1 MKNEDD
7 FQESDLTPRIAE
19 QFENFALAL
28 GAIGAIVVLI
38 LYAESLYNQ
47 YAEFFYQYLKRF

>member
-19 QFENFALAL
+19 RFENFALAL
-28 GAIGAIVVLI
+28 GAIGALVVLI
-38 LYAESLYNQ
+38 LYGESLYTQ
-47 YAEFFYQYLKRF
+47 YSEIFYQYLKNF